1 MAGECLAQIVSMK
14 AAVCNEHVRLQG
26 SVNSR
31 SCPSRTMDSLRT
43 ISICV
48 ALTVTRVSD
57 VVLSRRLCCWGT
69 GLFALRAHDIA
80 AEEAAIDVMI
90 REGACLTL
98 QNNPF
103 A

>member
-1 MAGECLAQIVSMK
+1 MK

-43 ISICV
+43 ISICRTDGET
-48 ALTVTRVSD
+48 LDRVSD

-69 GLFALRAHDIA
+69 GLFVRAHDIA